1 MDIKGQN
8 ERETEKETDRKCE
21 KPEIYISWN
30 FVDGESLMQ
39 AILLGLTK

>member
-8 ERETEKETDRKCE
+8 ERETEKEKDRKCE
-21 KPEIYISWN
+21 KSEIDISWN

-39 AILLGLTK
+39 ATLLGLTK

>member
-1 MDIKGQN
+1 M
-8 ERETEKETDRKCE
+8 RETEKEKDRKCE

-30 FVDGESLMQ
+30 FVDGECLLQ